1 VRPKQA
7 SDAFERITKYIKDNF
22 LMTAA
27 KVEALQKRAEEVG
40 ERQAS
45 INRRLFTLSQ
55 ADLESIRDSAGKN
68 TVGHGSASLGREGP
82 FPRDHVS
89 WRGNGHAGP

>member
-1 VRPKQA
+1 
-7 SDAFERITKYIKDNF
+7 
-22 LMTAA
+22 MTAA

-55 ADLESIRDSAGKN
+55 ADLESIRDSGWEEYRRGMEALLSEEKALFPAI
-68 TVGHGSASLGREGP
+68 TSLGEATAMQAPEREKA
-82 FPRDHVS
+82 VQNLNS
-89 WRGNGHAGP
+89 WR